1 MQMLATAEEEAAK
14 GRIVVG
20 TNACLKKIECETEV
34 ISGRTIVTK
43 ITSVWDNKMW
53 EVDLSSGQWLEVLE
67 TEELETPETPETEEL
82 ETPETPET
90 GDPVKK
96 AQPGTPIQSP

>member
-1 MQMLATAEEEAAK
+1 MDTDFILAAIDVQMLATAEEATK

-34 ISGRTIVTK
+34 INGRTIVTK
-43 ITSVWDNKMW
+43 ITSVWNNKMW
-53 EVDLSSGQWLEVLE
+53 EVDLSSGQWLE
-67 TEELETPETPETEEL
+67 
-82 ETPETPET
+82 TPET
-90 GDPVKK
+90 GEPVKK